1 MELGFSKIGFDN
13 FDEVTEHN
21 WKVVEDNTK
30 ESFRLC
36 KNDLINLGI
45 QLAKVQLAQR
55 QLSEQVGKLNG
66 NTQPII
72 VRGDNGTTVDLSS
85 IHARAD
91 RLERSFDELRNGN
104 LAPVKIQTDERVEK
118 QLADLRQRYNALV
131 ALTHELVK
139 TVEQKFEQ
147 RPKLIKIVRMK
158 AKAQPVKVKTV
169 FKTRIVKVASKP
181 RIIRVQSKPRI
192 IKIMPKRIYIASTAT
207 MRVHDKHCPFSRNVK
222 RKNKKVFKT
231 RLTAFKRGYKACK
244 CLR

>member
-1 MELGFSKIGFDN
+1 MELGLNKIGFDGY
-13 FDEVTEHN
+13 DEVSEHN

-66 NTQPII
+66 NSQPVI
-72 VRGDNGTTVDLSS
+72 VQSENGTTVDLTS

-91 RLERSFDELRNGN
+91 RLERSLDELRNGN
-104 LAPVKIQTDERVEK
+104 IAPVKIQTDARVEK
-118 QLADLRQRYNALV
+118 ELAELRHRYNALV
-131 ALTHELVK
+131 AITRELVK

-147 RPKLIKIVRMK
+147 RPQLVKVIRMK
-158 AKAQPVKVKTV
+158 AKAQPAKVKTIV
-169 FKTRIVKVASKP
+169 KTKIVKVASKP
-181 RIIRVQSKPRI
+181 KI

>member
-1 MELGFSKIGFDN
+1 MYK
-13 FDEVTEHN
+13 
-21 WKVVEDNTK
+21 
-30 ESFRLC
+30 
-36 KNDLINLGI
+36 
-45 QLAKVQLAQR
+45 R
-55 QLSEQVGKLNG
+55 Q
-66 NTQPII
+66 
-72 VRGDNGTTVDLSS
+72 TVDLSS

-158 AKAQPVKVKTV
+158 AKPAQIKTV
-169 FKTRIVKVASKP
+169 FKTRIVKVA
-181 RIIRVQSKPRI
+181 SKPRI

>member
-1 MELGFSKIGFDN
+1 MELGLSKIGFDGS
-13 FDEVTEHN
+13 DELTEHN

-36 KNDLINLGI
+36 KNDLINMGI

-55 QLSEQVGKLNG
+55 QLSEQVGRLNG
-66 NTQPII
+66 TTQPVI
-72 VRGDNGTTVDLSS
+72 VQSENGTTVDLTS

-91 RLERSFDELRNGN
+91 RLERSLDELRNGN
-104 LAPVKIQTDERVEK
+104 MLPASPQHNERVEK

-131 ALTHELVK
+131 QLTHELVR

-147 RPKLIKIVRMK
+147 RPKLIKVVRMK
-158 AKAQPVKVKTV
+158 AKPAKVKTV
-169 FKTRIVKVASKP
+169 IKTKIVKVASKP
-181 RIIRVQSKPRI
+181 KIIRVQSKPKI
-192 IKIMPKRIYIASTAT
+192 VKIMPKREYIASTAT
-207 MRVHDKHCPFSRNVK
+207 LRVHDKHCPFARNVK

-231 RLTAFKRGYKACK
+231 RLTAFKQGYKACK